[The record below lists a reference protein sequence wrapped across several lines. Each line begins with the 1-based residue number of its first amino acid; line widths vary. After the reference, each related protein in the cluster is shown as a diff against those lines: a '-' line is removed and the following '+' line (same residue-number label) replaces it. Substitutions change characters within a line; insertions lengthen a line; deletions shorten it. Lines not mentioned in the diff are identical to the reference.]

1 MSDFLCKKYRYKK
14 VYSPLYDKVF
24 ECTDIEEDGG
34 YVYLYC
40 QERFQENVYG
50 EGIMFK
56 EFEVRLL

>member
-1 MSDFLCKKYRYKK
+1 MSEFLWEKYGNKK
-14 VYSPLYDKVF
+14 VYSFLYDKVF
-24 ECTDIEEDGG
+24 ECTDMEEDGG